1 MRRPGPLPAPP
12 ERAER
17 SAPADPAGLEPLD
30 DEPRRRGSLLP
41 FRRREDED
49 AQGADEQPGGLDEQ
63 DAALLADL
71 EAGEH
76 PTGWRDVWRA
86 SRARRRALRAEIRRF
101 TARSRRRRMIWIVS
115 IAALLLLVA
124 GSVGAAYS
132 PLFAVQRIAVE
143 GAETLDEAVI
153 QDALSAQLGRPVPLV
168 DHSEVKAALVG
179 FPLIETYTLEA
190 RPPHD
195 LVLRIVER
203 TPIGAVKSDA
213 GYTVVDAAGVVL
225 STASS
230 KPAGLPAIEA
240 RGGLTSP
247 AFAAAGQVLR
257 SLPESVHGLVATVK
271 ATTPDDVTLVLS
283 DGTQV
288 LWGSAEK
295 SSLKASVL
303 LAAPDGYGYYDV
315 SSPGAITVR

>member
-1 MRRPGPLPAPP
+1 MRRPGPLPAPT
-12 ERAER
+12 ERAEP
-17 SAPADPAGLEPLD
+17 SPPADPEGLAPFE

-41 FRRREDED
+41 FRQRHAEPELGRESEPDPD
-49 AQGADEQPGGLDEQ
+49 ASPVAGD
-63 DAALLADL
+63 
-71 EAGEH
+71 AGER

-101 TARSRRRRMIWIVS
+101 TARSRHRRMVWVVS
-115 IAALLLLVA
+115 LSALVLLVV

-132 PLFAVQRIAVE
+132 PMFAVQNITVE
-143 GAETLDEAVI
+143 GAATLDEAAL
-153 QDALSAQLGRPVPLV
+153 QQALSAQMGRPLPLV

-203 TPIGAVKSDA
+203 TPIGAVRSDA
-213 GYTVVDAAGVVL
+213 GFTVVDAAGVVL
-225 STASS
+225 STSEAE
-230 KPAGLPAIEA
+230 PAGLPIIEA
-240 RGGLTSP
+240 KDGLTSS

-257 SLPESVHGLVATVK
+257 SLPETVHVLVASVK
-271 ATTPDDVTLVLS
+271 ATTPDDVTLVLR

-288 LWGSAEK
+288 LWGSAEDSAKK
-295 SSLKASVL
+295 STVL
-303 LAAPDGYGYYDV
+303 LAAPDGYAFYDV